1 MFEIIT
7 EILGSFFELFFS
19 RDKKSSKDSEN
30 NS

>member
-19 RDKKSSKDSEN
+19 RAQKPPKDSEN